1 MSTVIALSDLA
12 KDSTVLDQGTITPL
26 LAAFAGLVLIGAFY
40 DLITQVGKA
49 FVHAVRIV
57 AAVALGASALLTVM
71 VVLAVVV
78 VRA

>member
-12 KDSTVLDQGTITPL
+12 KDSNVLDQGTIPL
-26 LAAFAGLVLIGAFY
+26 LLGAFAGLVMIGAFY
-40 DLITQVGKA
+40 DLVALAGKA
-49 FVHAVRIV
+49 FMHVARIV
-57 AAVALGASALLTVM
+57 ATAVLGVSALLTVV